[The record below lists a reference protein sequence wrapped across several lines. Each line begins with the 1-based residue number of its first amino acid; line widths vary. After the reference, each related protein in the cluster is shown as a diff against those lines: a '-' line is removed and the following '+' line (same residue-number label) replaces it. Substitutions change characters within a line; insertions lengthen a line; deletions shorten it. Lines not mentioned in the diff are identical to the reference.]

1 MTRPK
6 PMPHNRR
13 KTTPKGQSGFSSVE
27 AIGAMFVFVIISTL
41 LAMLWTMG
49 MDLLKKRAA
58 AHQLAEVGRA
68 AVTYA
73 RSQGLLFSLTPGA
86 KAISVTSDTLIAAG
100 ALAQPAAET
109 LRNAW
114 QQEYE
119 VYYYLPPTTDRQ
131 QLTVVVLTA
140 RGEPFSL
147 ADAPAAMVGGSGGIV
162 IETDTGDTLQGVGG
176 GYAIKLDSSPMEI
189 PSPGPGHLG
198 LYATLDDA
206 ALNADVLYRVAVPGQ
221 AALNQMRVNLDMRDH
236 SLLDVH
242 SLQFNA
248 STVNMQTICG
258 TDEATKAAAEG
269 KVFYHSAQDGDP
281 GGLFACRFGSPQLIA
296 DASNSVFIRAA
307 LTAQPDSEVFKPS
320 CPQGQTPFI
329 AVSPA
334 ILPSDMTAGETLRTY
349 YEDNGDT
356 WIVRMSRLD
365 ADGKELLTNGGS
377 ISVLTSCSVSV
388 D

>member
-1 MTRPK
+1 MKRPK
-6 PMPHNRR
+6 LMSYDRR
-13 KTTPKGQSGFSSVE
+13 KATQKGQSGFSSIE
-27 AIGAMFVFVIISTL
+27 AIGAMFVFVILTTL
-41 LAMLWTMG
+41 LAMLWSMG

-73 RSQGLLFSLTPGA
+73 RSQGLLFSLSPGDEA
-86 KAISVTSDTLIAAG
+86 SEVTVDTLITAG
-100 ALAQPAAET
+100 ALAHPPDEP
-109 LRNAW
+109 LHNAW
-114 QQEYE
+114 QQEYQI
-119 VYYYLPPTTDRQ
+119 YYYRPPTPDRQ
-131 QLTVVVLTA
+131 QLTVLVLTTG
-140 RGEPFSL
+140 GEPFSL
-147 ADAPAAMVGGSGGIV
+147 ADAPAALVGGSAGIV

-176 GYAIKLDSSPMEI
+176 GYAIKLGSSPMEI
-189 PSPGPGHLG
+189 PSPGPGHIG

-221 AALNQMRVNLDMRDH
+221 TELNQMRVNLDMRDH

-248 STVNMQTICG
+248 STVNMLTICG
-258 TDEATKAAAEG
+258 TDPATKAAAEG
-269 KVFYHSAQDGDP
+269 KVFYHSGQDGDP
-281 GGLFACRFGSPQLIA
+281 GGLFACRQGNPQLIA

-307 LTAQPDSEVFKPS
+307 LTAQPGTKVLKPS
-320 CPQGQTPFI
+320 CPQDQTPFI

-334 ILPSDMTAGETLRTY
+334 ILPSGMTAGETLRTY
-349 YEDNGDT
+349 YEDNGDA

-365 ADGKELLTNGGS
+365 ADGNVLLPNDGS
-377 ISVLTSCSVSV
+377 ISVLTSCSGSV

>member
-1 MTRPK
+1 MKCSKLMSHDRHK
-6 PMPHNRR
+6 EAR
-13 KTTPKGQSGFSSVE
+13 KGQSGFSSIE
-27 AIGAMFVFVIISTL
+27 AIGAMFVFVILSTL

-86 KAISVTSDTLIAAG
+86 PASSVPVDTLNATG
-100 ALAQPAAET
+100 ALAHPPEEP

-114 QQEYE
+114 QQEYQ

-131 QLTVVVLTA
+131 QLTVLVLTA
-140 RGEPFSL
+140 GGEPFSL
-147 ADAPAAMVGGSGGIV
+147 VDAPAALVGGSAGIV
-162 IETDTGDTLQGVGG
+162 VETDTGDTLQGVGG
-176 GYAIKLDSSPMEI
+176 GYSIKLDSAPMEI

-221 AALNQMRVNLDMRDH
+221 AELNQMRVNLDMRDH

-248 STVNMQTICG
+248 STVDMQTICG
-258 TDEATKAAAEG
+258 TDPATTAAAEG

-281 GGLFACRFGSPQLIA
+281 GGLFACRQGNPQLIA

-307 LTAQPDSEVFKPS
+307 LTVGPGKEVLKPS
-320 CPQGQTPFI
+320 CPPEQKPFI

-334 ILPSDMTAGETLRTY
+334 ILPSGMTAGETLRTY
-349 YEDNGDT
+349 YVDNGAA
-356 WIVRMSRLD
+356 WIVSMSRLD
-365 ADGKELLTNGGS
+365 ADGNELPSDGGS
-377 ISVLTSCSVSV
+377 ISVLTSCSVN
-388 D
+388 

>member
-1 MTRPK
+1 MKRPT
-6 PMPHNRR
+6 PRPHGRR
-13 KTTPKGQSGFSSVE
+13 TTFRQGQSGFSSVE
-27 AIGAMFVFVIISTL
+27 AIGAMFVFVILATL

-49 MDLLKKRAA
+49 LDLLKKRAA

-73 RSQGLLFSLTPGA
+73 RSQGLLFSLIPGDQ
-86 KAISVTSDTLIAAG
+86 AIAVSCDDLIAAG
-100 ALAQPAAET
+100 ALAHPPDQP

-114 QQEYE
+114 QQEYNI
-119 VYYYLPPTTDRQ
+119 YYYLPPTPDRQ
-131 QLTVVVLTA
+131 QLIVLVLTTD
-140 RGEPFSL
+140 GEAFSL
-147 ADAPAAMVGGSGGIV
+147 ADAPAALVGGSAGVV
-162 IETDTGDTLQGVGG
+162 IETDSGDTLQGVGG
-176 GYAIKLDSSPMEI
+176 GYAIRLGAPPMAI

-221 AALNQMRVNLDMRDH
+221 AELNQMRVNLDMRDH

-248 STVNMQTICG
+248 STVDLATICG
-258 TDEATKAAAEG
+258 TDAATRAAAEG
-269 KVFYHSAQDGDP
+269 KVFYHPGQGADP
-281 GGLFACRFGSPQLIA
+281 GGLFACRLGRPQLIA
-296 DASNSVFIRAA
+296 DAGNSAFIRAA
-307 LTAQPDSEVFKPS
+307 LTALPGAVVAKPP

-334 ILPSDMTAGETLRTY
+334 SLPGTMSAGETLRTFY
-349 YEDNGDT
+349 DDNGVSWT
-356 WIVRMSRLD
+356 VRMSRLD
-365 ADGKELLTNGGS
+365 AAGTDLPTDGGT
-377 ISVLTSCSVSV
+377 ISVLTSCSV